1 MALCQPGFSAISLIS
16 SFLVHHEAVCSSL
29 PRVFFFFILSEAFRA
44 GSALSC
50 TGRYSP
56 EQQALHTI
64 EAKPQKLQ
72 TSSSKAQIPRRHFP
86 LQTCGCRCS
95 HRYFSGIY
103 LLLIPQGLHP
113 RVLQTSAGSMVSTAL
128 PLSGGLSYIRVH
140 MASLRSISA
149 VFN

>member
-1 MALCQPGFSAISLIS
+1 MALCQPSFSAISLIS

-29 PRVFFFFILSEAFRA
+29 PRVFFFFFILSEAFRA

-64 EAKPQKLQ
+64 EGKPQKLQ

-86 LQTCGCRCS
+86 LQTCGCQCS

-103 LLLIPQGLHP
+103 LLLIPQVLHP

-128 PLSGGLSYIRVH
+128 LIALCKNCLYLVAFL
-140 MASLRSISA
+140 M
-149 VFN
+149 

>member
-103 LLLIPQGLHP
+103 LPLIPQGLHL

-128 PLSGGLSYIRVH
+128 PLSGGLSYVRVH

>member
-128 PLSGGLSYIRVH
+128 PLSGGLSYVRVH

>member
-29 PRVFFFFILSEAFRA
+29 PRVFFFFFILSEAFRA

-128 PLSGGLSYIRVH
+128 LIALCKNCLYLVAFL
-140 MASLRSISA
+140 M
-149 VFN
+149 

>member
-103 LLLIPQGLHP
+103 LLLIPQVLHP